1 MESLE
6 SEQAAMRNF
15 ISTPSRRAIFLFI
28 IGAFFIAVSYG
39 VDELRVYQMAQVAV
53 YVVAI
58 SSIVL
63 LTGYSGQIS
72 LGHGAIMAVGAYAT
86 VLSYNYWHIHFLL
99 AFLVG
104 GFAGALA
111 GLILGIVA
119 ARLSG
124 PYLAGSTLALA
135 VGLPSLANQFHILG
149 GEQGLQFDI
158 GNAPAVLGQNFTQYK
173 WFFWVSLLMALL
185 LFWLLQNLLSSRYG
199 RTWRALRAN
208 PTAAALAG
216 VNVAHAKI
224 LAFTLSSALAGF
236 AGALFAALLG
246 IVTPLAFTLTL
257 SFTIITGAVLAGVN
271 RLASSII
278 GAVILVSIPELS
290 GALASHLG
298 NSERITSN
306 LPGVITGVL
315 LIMAVLFAPN
325 GPQLIRKKR

>member
-1 MESLE
+1 
-6 SEQAAMRNF
+6 MRKF
-15 ISTPSRRAIFLFI
+15 TATPSRRLILLI
-28 IGAFFIAVSYG
+28 VIGALLIAASYG

-53 YVVAI
+53 FVVAI

-72 LGHGAIMAVGAYAT
+72 LGHGAIMAIGAYAT
-86 VLSYNYWHIHFLL
+86 VLSYTYWHIHFLL
-99 AFLVG
+99 AFLIG
-104 GFAGALA
+104 GIAGAIT
-111 GLILGIVA
+111 GFILGIVA

-158 GNAPAVLGQNFTQYK
+158 GNAPA
-173 WFFWVSLLMALL
+173 ALITL
-185 LFWLLQNLLSSRYG
+185 ALFWLLQNLLSSRYG
-199 RTWRALRAN
+199 RSWRALRTN
-208 PTAAALAG
+208 PMAAALSG
-216 VNVAHAKI
+216 VNVSKAKV

-236 AGALFAALLG
+236 AGALFAMLLG

-278 GAVILVSIPELS
+278 GAVILVSIPEIS
-290 GALASHLG
+290 GAIATHLG

-315 LIMAVLFAPN
+315 LIVTVLFAPN
-325 GPQLIRKKR
+325 GPQIIRKKRLRKPV